1 MHFLIAGP
9 GALGCLL
16 FSKLFRG
23 IRGTA
28 HTLGLL
34 DYNGRRA
41 EALSRSGILY
51 YLGDN
56 KYAVPTDVAAVP
68 QAATPADVIVFCVK
82 SYDLRNSL
90 DYWNPLINEKTL
102 LIFMQN
108 GIAHLDLGTHLHD
121 GTVAYGTTTEGATLL
136 APGQVRHA
144 GSGRTFLG
152 FPQSVENHFLDLLE
166 KTKTCFENGGLQTDV
181 TDQIMTRLWSKL
193 FINVGINAL
202 TATLNC
208 RNGELLS
215 LAGVRDRM
223 KTAVDEAVE
232 IARRLQID
240 IIEDP
245 YRTTL
250 LVAEKTA
257 DNISSM
263 LQDVRNCKKTEID
276 AINGAIEK
284 AGKKLHIP
292 TPENSRLTR
301 EIKSIEENYPQYP

>member
-16 FSKLFRG
+16 FSKLSHG
-23 IRGTA
+23 IKGTPY
-28 HTLGLL
+28 TLGLL
-34 DYNGRRA
+34 DYNTSRA
-41 EALSRSGILY
+41 KALSRSGILY
-51 YLGDN
+51 FLDDN
-56 KYAVPTDVAAVP
+56 KLTVPAEVITEP
-68 QAATPADVIVFCVK
+68 ENATPADVIIFCVK

-90 DYWNPLINEKTL
+90 DFWSPLINRNTL

-108 GIAHLDLGTHLHD
+108 GISHLDLGTHLHG
-121 GTVAYGTTTEGATLL
+121 GTAAYGTTTEGATLL

-152 FPQSVENHFLDLLE
+152 FQHSVESRFRGLLE
-166 KTKTCFENGGLQTDV
+166 KTENCLENGNLGTEI
-181 TDQIMTRLWSKL
+181 TDQIMTRIWSKL

-208 RNGELLS
+208 RNGELLT
-215 LAGVRDRM
+215 LTGVTDRM

-240 IIEDP
+240 ILDDP

-276 AINGAIEK
+276 AINGAIEQ
-284 AGKKLHIP
+284 AGKKLNIP

-301 EIKSIEENYPQYP
+301 EIKTIEENYPRHP